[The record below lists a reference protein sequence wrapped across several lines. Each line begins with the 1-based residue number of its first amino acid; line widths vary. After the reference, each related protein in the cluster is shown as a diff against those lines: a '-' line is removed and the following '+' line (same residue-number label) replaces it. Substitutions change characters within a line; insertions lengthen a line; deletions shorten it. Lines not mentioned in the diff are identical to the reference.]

1 MKRPDLCGYNDA
13 DIVVKGA
20 IAVEGTAY
28 AHTRNKKLTFDNNAS
43 FRSCIS
49 KNQ

>member
-1 MKRPDLCGYNDA
+1 MIRPDLCGYNDA
-13 DIVVKGA
+13 DIVVKGTV
-20 IAVEGTAY
+20 AVEGTAY
-28 AHTRNKKLTFDNNAS
+28 AHTRNKKVTFYNNAS